1 MPKKFENEIKM
12 EIMILRAQGSG
23 VTKIFQRIE
32 KRMGQFE
39 RSESDLLTHIDPE
52 RKKKFEELKKASF
65 PSYAAIRSWVEEY
78 NKLPKEIQEDIEYR
92 STSFTGFDM
101 PSNIPDTAIPL
112 LMEYKKWF
120 YEMPMGM
127 DYDEHF
133 NSTVFSNELASWV
146 YRVLCTIP
154 KDIPIMDW
162 DDKKDSEEA
171 YPFLF
176 SIEKDEVLLWAEK
189 IMFIDMAHRFLGA
202 DRPVD
207 STHVFREISGPL
219 NIYIKS
225 KTREENFKSWKS
237 KIYASLHLDELAY
250 EHKLKADG
258 LWEPHLIAMQAEH
271 VEQARQVNQFWT
283 KKREQIEEQIEQEF
297 GDQDWFIEYKANIDP
312 NEWGIIINSFSYT
325 IDPMQAEKNIPINI
339 DELKKLMEHA
349 INEDGEE
356 NE

>member
-23 VTKIFQRIE
+23 VTKIFQRIQ
-32 KRMGQFE
+32 KRMDQFE
-39 RSESDLLTHIDPE
+39 RNESDILTQIDPE
-52 RKKKFEELKKASF
+52 RQKEFEELRQASF

-78 NKLPKEIQEDIEYR
+78 NKLPKEIREDIEYR

-120 YEMPMGM
+120 YDMPMLM

-133 NSTVFSNELASWV
+133 NSAVFSNELASWV

-162 DDKKDSEEA
+162 DDKKDSEET

-189 IMFIDMAHRFLGA
+189 IMFIDMAHRFLGT

-207 STHVFREISGPL
+207 STHVFREISGPS
-219 NIYIKS
+219 NMSIKS
-225 KTREENFKSWKS
+225 NTREVNFKWWKA
-237 KIYASLHLDELAY
+237 KIYASLHLALLAY
-250 EHKLKADG
+250 EHKLKGDG
-258 LWEPHLIAMQAEH
+258 LWDAHVTATQAENKKYMP
-271 VEQARQVNQFWT
+271 QVYRKNL
-283 KKREQIEEQIEQEF
+283 EQIEQEF
-297 GDQDWFIEYKANIDP
+297 GDQDWFIEYKKR
-312 NEWGIIINSFSYT
+312 
-325 IDPMQAEKNIPINI
+325 AEKDIGMNV
-339 DELKKLMEHA
+339 DDLLELMDQN
-349 INEDGEE
+349 NEDGEE
-356 NE
+356 NEETS